1 MNPRIT
7 GALMVSAAACLWGT
21 WSLFFR
27 PAERHG
33 NVSAALETFLV
44 FGTTFLV
51 SSPFALRERP
61 KTSRPLGAWLLVAL
75 IGVTDALN
83 AMFFFWAMQKTTVAV
98 AVLTH
103 YTAPVLVAI
112 LAPFVLGERVTKSAF
127 GVVALGFAGL
137 VVLLEP
143 WRHSTPDVM
152 RGAVYGLA
160 SAVFFATSLLGIKR
174 VGRHF
179 GAFEVLAWH
188 MPTAL
193 VMLWLFLPAGAF
205 AIPAASVP
213 WLAAACIGPGAVAG
227 VLFYKGVVHLEANR
241 ASILMLMEPLTAVLV
256 GIVVWKEVPRPLAAL
271 GAILVL
277 VAAYLVVSRDA
288 ADARAT

>member
-1 MNPRIT
+1 
-7 GALMVSAAACLWGT
+7 MVSAAACLWGT

-44 FGTTFLV
+44 FGTTFVV

-61 KTSRPLGAWLLVAL
+61 RASRPVGAWLLVAL

-83 AMFFFWAMQKTTVAV
+83 AMFFFWAMQKTTLAV

-112 LAPFVLGERVTKSAF
+112 LAPVVLGERVTKSAL
-127 GVVALGFAGL
+127 GVVALAFTGL

-143 WRHSTPDVM
+143 WRDSTPDLT
-152 RGAVYGLA
+152 RGAAFGLA
-160 SAVFFATSLLGIKR
+160 SAVFFAASLLGIKR

-179 GAFEVLAWH
+179 RAFEILAWH

-193 VMLWLFLPAGAF
+193 VTLWLFLPAGAF
-205 AIPAASVP
+205 AIPQASLG
-213 WLAAACIGPGAVAG
+213 WLAAACVGPGALAS

-241 ASILMLMEPLTAVLV
+241 ASVLMLMEPLTAVLV
-256 GIVVWKEVPRPLAAL
+256 GVVVWNEVPRPLSAL

-277 VAAYLVVSRDA
+277 VAAYLVVSTDEV
-288 ADARAT
+288 DARAT